1 MSNVKHVDYHVIA
14 DGRTVQLKEGEWVV
28 VNPDKAAQAQSICA
42 VSVRN
47 APEGTPR
54 FAYFLV
60 GKGVN
65 ELRRD
70 PDLNRI
76 DEEIAKVWPA
86 YREIL
91 KQKVELVPD
100 GKGGYTNVDEWRK
113 APEPG
118 YFDPAGYAEYW
129 ATGNQDK

>member
-1 MSNVKHVDYHVIA
+1 MSNVKCINYHVIA
-14 DGRTVQLKEGEWVV
+14 DGRTVQLKEGEWVI
-28 VNPDKAAQAQSICA
+28 VNPDKAAEAQSICA

-60 GKGVN
+60 GKDAK
-65 ELRRD
+65 ELHRD

-76 DEEIAKVWPA
+76 DEEIAKAWPGH
-86 YREIL
+86 REIL
-91 KQKVELVPD
+91 ERKVEPVPD
-100 GKGGYTNVDEWRK
+100 GKGGYVNVDEWRK

-118 YFDPAGYAEYW
+118 YFDLAGYTEYW
-129 ATGNQDK
+129 VADNQEG

>member
-1 MSNVKHVDYHVIA
+1 MSNVKRINYHVIA
-14 DGRTVQLKEGEWVV
+14 DGRTVQLEEGEWVI
-28 VNPDKAAQAQSICA
+28 VNPDKAAEAQSICA

-60 GKGVN
+60 GKEVN

-76 DEEIAKVWPA
+76 DEEIAKV
-86 YREIL
+86 
-91 KQKVELVPD
+91 
-100 GKGGYTNVDEWRK
+100 
-113 APEPG
+113 
-118 YFDPAGYAEYW
+118 
-129 ATGNQDK
+129 

>member
-1 MSNVKHVDYHVIA
+1 MSNVKRINYHVIA
-14 DGRTVQLKEGEWVV
+14 DGRTVQLKEGEWVI
-28 VNPDKAAQAQSICA
+28 VNPDKATEAQSICA

-60 GKGVN
+60 GKEVN

-76 DEEIAKVWPA
+76 DEEIAKVWPG

-91 KQKVELVPD
+91 KQKVEPVPD
-100 GKGGYTNVDEWRK
+100 GKGGYANVDEWRK

-118 YFDPAGYAEYW
+118 YFDLAGYTEYW
-129 ATGNQDK
+129 VAGNQEG